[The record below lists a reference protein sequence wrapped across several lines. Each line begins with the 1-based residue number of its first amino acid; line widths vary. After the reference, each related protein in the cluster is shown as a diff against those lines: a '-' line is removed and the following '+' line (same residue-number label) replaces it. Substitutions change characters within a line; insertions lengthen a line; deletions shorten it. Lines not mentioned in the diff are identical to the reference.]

1 MNLPPAGGTDLG
13 AGDFPEGAG
22 RLKDSDTEGRL
33 GICRPAFTFPG
44 VLLVLEQTQGPVLR
58 GLARTSGYAKKKK
71 KKKANENKT
80 QSLESLIRRRMGNSG
95 HWATEQECGPCA
107 LAAEMTQWG
116 RGAPGS
122 TLRRIT
128 TVLCLPRPNLRRAQR
143 RIPFQG
149 ATET

>member
-1 MNLPPAGGTDLG
+1 MPK
-13 AGDFPEGAG
+13 
-22 RLKDSDTEGRL
+22 R
-33 GICRPAFTFPG
+33 
-44 VLLVLEQTQGPVLR
+44 
-58 GLARTSGYAKKKK
+58 K

-95 HWATEQECGPCA
+95 HWATEQERGPCA

-116 RGAPGS
+116 RGAPGP
-122 TLRRIT
+122 TLWRIT
-128 TVLCLPRPNLRRAQR
+128 TVLCLPKPSLRRAQR